1 MLSSMVSMP
10 NPYNL
15 PQVNHK
21 DGNKINN
28 SFTNLEWVTDSENK
42 DHRKNLLNELRK
54 ESIAVLTLAYGY
66 AKNFAETGVD
76 ITEKWVTT
84 EQQTQVLE
92 QIYKRAYEEGLIRG
106 REIGEKTKE
115 SIKRIQESRID
126 DDYDYFDDDDRQ
138 DRISRAIRN
147 QAHGNVVQPTNAQR
161 HGKGKKKRHHR

>member
-1 MLSSMVSMP
+1 MIVEQTPAQKQQRENDERVEYYSSEQGQEEV
-10 NPYNL
+10 
-15 PQVNHK
+15 K
-21 DGNKINN
+21 
-28 SFTNLEWVTDSENK
+28 E
-42 DHRKNLLNELRK
+42 NLLNELRK
-54 ESIAVLTLAYGY
+54 ESLAVLSLAYAY

-126 DDYDYFDDDDRQ
+126 DDYDYFDDDARQ

-147 QAHGNVVQPTNAQR
+147 QAHGNVVQPTHAQR
-161 HGKGKKKRHHR
+161 HGKGKKKRHRR